1 MTHIKLAATLSL
13 KSHLEKKVPCLRE
26 RKTKITKKKKPSRKT
41 GIKLTKETINNNKEE
56 VRRFLLGLLYCS

>member
-1 MTHIKLAATLSL
+1 
-13 KSHLEKKVPCLRE
+13 VPCLRE

-56 VRRFLLGLLYCS
+56 VRRFLL